1 MPAVNDLAVGALRT
15 DLFPEIEPYASG
27 RMPLDARHTMYWE
40 ASGNPDGIPVVFL
53 HGGPGS
59 GASPSHRRFFDPA
72 RYRIVIFDQRGS
84 GRSTPL
90 GAIEDNTTPL
100 LIDDIELLRRHLE
113 VERWLVFGGS
123 WGSTLALAYGE
134 AHPDR
139 CLGFVLRGI
148 FLCRPSEIE
157 WFLYGMRNVF
167 PDIWRN
173 FAEFIPAAERD
184 DLLGAYRKRLEDPDP
199 AVHLPAARTW
209 SLYEGACSTLMP
221 SEDAMRHF
229 GDDGVALGLARI
241 EAHYFAHDIFLPR
254 NSLVDNVGLIRH
266 LPCVIVQGRYDMVCP
281 AVSAFDLKAAWP
293 EAELIVVPDAGHSA
307 WEPGIRARLVTAV
320 ARFAEVHR

>member
-1 MPAVNDLAVGALRT
+1 MNDISANAPRT
-15 DLFPEIEPYASG
+15 ELFPEIEPHATG
-27 RMPLDARHTMYWE
+27 RLDLDGRHSMYWE
-40 ASGNPDGIPVVFL
+40 TSGNPDGIPVVFL

-72 RYRIVIFDQRGS
+72 RYRIVIYDQRGS

-90 GAIEDNTTPL
+90 GEIADNTTPH
-100 LIDDIELLRRHLE
+100 LIADIERLRVHLG

-134 AHPDR
+134 AHPGR

-167 PDIWRN
+167 PDIWQR
-173 FAEFIPAAERD
+173 FAGFIPEAERG
-184 DLLGAYRKRLEDPDP
+184 DLLAAYRVRLEHPDP
-199 AVHLPAARTW
+199 AVHMPAARSW
-209 SLYEGACSTLMP
+209 SLYEGACSTLLP

-241 EAHYFAHDIFLPR
+241 EAHYFTNDIFMPAD
-254 NSLVDNVGLIRH
+254 SLLSHIGKIRH
-266 LPCVIVQGRYDMVCP
+266 LPCSIVQGRYDMVCP
-281 AVSAFDLKAAWP
+281 AVSAFDLKRAWP
-293 EAELIVVPDAGHSA
+293 EAELVVVPDAGHSA
-307 WEPGIRARLVTAV
+307 WDPGIRAHLVAAV
-320 ARFAEVHR
+320 ARFAGMQR